1 MKLIQLKYFASIVEN
16 GGFVAASRELNVAQ
30 PALSRQIVELEA
42 EIGAGL
48 LDRGPGGTTVTS
60 AGQRFYRHT
69 RSILEKVEIARTDAR
84 MTSGDLVGE
93 VRMAVPVGIA
103 GLLAPKIIQR
113 VEDLYPDITVT
124 IEDGLGFQAGQAI
137 DAGKVD
143 FGIIPNVGRL
153 QNVIF
158 QPILQESIFLFSKRQ
173 GAAPNTTDIPLREI
187 ENLKLIMPNRQVHVR
202 RSLEEAFMQTGR
214 NLTIDYEQQSLLT
227 IRSMV
232 RAGVGSTVLN
242 WPAMADVWET
252 GDVDAHRI
260 VSPSL
265 SRLVSLAIP
274 TMRPLTSA
282 SRAVYEIV
290 EQIAVSEVTDGNWK
304 GQLVAEE
311 RQAAVANHST

>member
-16 GGFVAASRELNVAQ
+16 GGFIAASKDLSVAQ

-42 EIGAGL
+42 EIGVDL
-48 LDRGPGGTTVTS
+48 LNRGPGGTTVTG
-60 AGQRFYRHT
+60 AGLRFYHHT

-84 MTSGDLVGE
+84 RSSGDLVGKICI
-93 VRMAVPVGIA
+93 AIPVGIA
-103 GLLAPKIIQR
+103 GFLASEIVQK
-113 VEDLYPDITVT
+113 VEQLYPDITVT
-124 IEDGLGFQAGQAI
+124 IEDGLGFQTGQAI

-153 QNVIF
+153 QNVTL

-173 GAAPNTTDIPLREI
+173 GAAPDTADIPLI
-187 ENLKLIMPNRQVHVR
+187 ELENMKLIMPNRKVHVR

-214 NLTIDYEQQSLLT
+214 NLEISYEQQSLLT

-252 GDVDAHRI
+252 GDVDARRIVNPTLSRI
-260 VSPSL
+260 VS
-265 SRLVSLAIP
+265 LAVP
-274 TMRPLTSA
+274 TTRPLTSA

-290 EQIAVSEVTDGNWK
+290 QQVLIDEVSNGNWK
-304 GQLVAEE
+304 GQLVVEE
-311 RQAAVANHST
+311 